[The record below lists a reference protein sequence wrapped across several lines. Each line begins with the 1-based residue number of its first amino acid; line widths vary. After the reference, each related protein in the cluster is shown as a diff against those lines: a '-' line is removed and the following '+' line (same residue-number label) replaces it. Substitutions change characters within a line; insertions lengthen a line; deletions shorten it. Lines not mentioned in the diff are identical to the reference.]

1 MFNWSEIH
9 LERSDF
15 LQNPYFKE
23 KMLRG
28 EIRQSA
34 TIFGGVSQS
43 EKLSEIKPPLSHP
56 RILKQIHHIQRRAFQ
71 LDVTHVT

>member
-1 MFNWSEIH
+1 MVNWSEIH

-15 LQNPYFKE
+15 LQNPYFK
-23 KMLRG
+23 